1 MEIPR
6 KSVPRLSRLAVLAL
20 TCMALPVLARAAE
33 AAPART
39 AKLARH
45 FENCHAVRVC
55 NGSFLVTQHGKVVYQ
70 DALGWADAD
79 AQAELTVEH
88 AFDIGSVSKQFAAAA
103 VLRLAERGQLS
114 LDDPAARYL
123 PQLPYA
129 DITLRQLLTHTSGVP
144 DVFPHYTQL
153 LKRGEVVTPMRGDE
167 AVALLAEHKAPLSFS
182 PGSAFEYSNTGYIL
196 LAQIVGRVSGMD
208 YADYLQREFF
218 APLGMSHTRVRLPDN
233 DALIQ
238 PRAWG
243 FSVRPDGSRKAFD
256 QIPNF
261 YPVGPGGIYSTAR
274 DLQRWADALQQ
285 GRAMSKANWALA
297 TTPATLSDGSKVPY
311 GLGFKLVDSAL
322 GKPMI
327 THGGDWRGFK
337 SDLTLL
343 PEQGVQIVLL
353 TNNAQDDS
361 VEAARDA
368 VEAILAGKPRPVLLT
383 SVHWALYAQAEGMD
397 AAQLTG
403 WLDQQWAQVPRRYDF
418 PGQPLEQV
426 AGDLLRR
433 KAGDKALAVL
443 EFNARIHPGSLDA
456 LDSLADAY
464 RETGNRQ
471 AAIAQVQKMIAL
483 KPESR
488 RLRQR
493 LAQLQGE

>member
-1 MEIPR
+1 MEA
-6 KSVPRLSRLAVLAL
+6 SCTFVPRLSRVAVLAL
-20 TCMALPVLARAAE
+20 SCMVLPALARAPETGPGLSAE
-33 AAPART
+33 VARY
-39 AKLARH
+39 
-45 FENCHAVRVC
+45 FDNCHAVRVC

-70 DALGWADAD
+70 AALGEADA
-79 AQAELTVEH
+79 ETRIPLTPAH
-88 AFDIGSVSKQFAAAA
+88 AFDIGSVSKQFTAAA

-114 LDDPAARYL
+114 LDGAAARYL
-123 PQLPYA
+123 PQLPYT

-144 DVFPHYTQL
+144 DVFPLYTQR
-153 LKRGEVVTPMRGDE
+153 LKRGEVNTAMRGDE
-167 AVALLAEHKAPLSFS
+167 AVALLAEHQAPLSFA

-208 YADYLQREFF
+208 YADFLQREFF
-218 APLGMSHTRVRLPDN
+218 APLGMTHTRVRLPDN

-243 FSVRPDGSRKAFD
+243 FIVRPDGSRKAFD

-261 YPVGPGGIYSTAR
+261 YPVGPGGIYSTTQ
-274 DLQRWADALQQ
+274 DLQRWAVALQQ
-285 GRAMSKANWALA
+285 GRAMSKANWLLA

-322 GKPMI
+322 GKPMV

-343 PEQGVQIVLL
+343 PEQGIQIVQL

-368 VEAILAGKPRPVLLT
+368 VEAILAGKPRPVLRT
-383 SVHWALYAQAEGMD
+383 SIHWELYKQADALE
-397 AAQLTG
+397 AAQLSQ
-403 WLDQQWAQVPRRYDF
+403 WLDQQWAQAPRRYDF

-426 AGDLLRR
+426 ADDLLRR
-433 KAGDKALAVL
+433 KAADKAVVVL

-471 AAIAQVQKMIAL
+471 AAIEQVQKMIAL